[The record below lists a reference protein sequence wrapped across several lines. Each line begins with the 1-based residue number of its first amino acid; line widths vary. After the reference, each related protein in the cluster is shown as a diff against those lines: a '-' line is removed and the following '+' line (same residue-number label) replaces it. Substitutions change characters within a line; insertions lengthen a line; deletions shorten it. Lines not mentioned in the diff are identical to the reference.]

1 MAKTKRVP
9 DLRSLARGYTDVC
22 IKTLGGIAKEGTSE
36 QARISA
42 SALLLER
49 GWGKAAQ
56 PVTGADGEGAIEI
69 TVRHITEG
77 KK

>member
-49 GWGKAAQ
+49 GYGKPAQ
-56 PVTGADGEGAIEI
+56 PVTGEDGEGSIEI
-69 TVRHITEG
+69 VIRHILEG